1 MRTAATLL
9 ILAALATGPA
19 RAGALDDYTGR
30 QLYDR
35 LCASCHGSGGFG
47 DGPVASSLKVV
58 VPDLTRMYQRNNGSF
73 PAERVRRIVDGRQV
87 VVPHGTRVM
96 PVWGQVLAGEE
107 KAEGGNGSQQADA
120 QAGKLVDRLVEYIRS
135 IQQ

>member
-9 ILAALATGPA
+9 LLAALLTGPA
-19 RAGALDDYTGR
+19 RAGPLDGYTGR

-35 LCASCHGSGGFG
+35 LCASCHGRGGFG
-47 DGPVASSLKVV
+47 DGPVAPSLKVV

-73 PAERVRRIVDGRQV
+73 PTERVRKIVDGREI

-96 PVWGQVLAGEE
+96 PVWGQVLAAEE
-107 KAEGGNGSQQADA
+107 ESGGVSDSQQADEEA
-120 QAGKLVDRLVEYIRS
+120 DKLVERLVDYIRS